1 MAILTRFMPGT
12 KAPARS
18 ENVEDAA
25 NWQRSTSLFR
35 PASTEYDL
43 VAQLTYMSALA
54 TANVGR
60 ESLFQKTAELRY
72 TTSGYF
78 HRVHLVAQRL
88 NYDYARACQLVAD
101 ATENEVVRSLL
112 LRFSS
117 SLASGEPET
126 VFLARETEITLEQ
139 YSRKYE
145 RDLESL
151 QKWTDA
157 YVALMVSVTLVVVVS
172 LVSMMIYSVG
182 TVFIMGMATVMIGVA
197 LLGDWIIYRTSPVEP
212 KTHRRPEKSKTQ
224 DQMFASAKI
233 LLPAGAVLGA
243 VVGLVFSIGA
253 GMIAAG
259 IAVAPVGIM
268 AFLDDR
274 KVDQQDRDVST
285 FLRSLGSIVGAIGTT
300 VTEGME
306 RLNQRS
312 LASLE
317 QGVRRLHVRLR
328 SGIRPDLCWDRFI
341 SETGSELVDRSVS
354 IFWDTIKLG
363 GDPDAIGYLSSM
375 FALKISLM
383 RENRKLVAQT
393 FMYLMV
399 PLHAVLIAILLFITE
414 VMVIFATQLN
424 NIQTQAIGSPDPA
437 ATAGVDVSNTLAFA
451 SPNIAFIRG
460 FALVVTI
467 VLTIVDTWSPHAAS
481 GGHHHKV
488 WLYAAV
494 MLVMSG
500 VALMGVPH
508 MVGGLFH
515 SVAGDLSNNTLAR
528 PAGT

>member
-1 MAILTRFMPGT
+1 MAVLTRFRPGHGT
-12 KAPARS
+12 PQRS
-18 ENVEDAA
+18 DAIEDAA
-25 NWQRSTSLFR
+25 NWQRPTSLFR
-35 PASTEYDL
+35 PVPTEYDL

-60 ESLFQKTAELRY
+60 ESLFQKTAELGY
-72 TTSGYF
+72 STSGYF

-126 VFLARETEITLEQ
+126 VFLARETEITLQQ
-139 YSRKYE
+139 YERKYE

-151 QKWTDA
+151 RKWTDA
-157 YVALMVSVTLVVVVS
+157 YVALMVSVTLIVVVS

-182 TVFIMGMATVMIGVA
+182 TAFILGLATVMIGIA
-197 LLGDWIIYRTSPVEP
+197 GLGDWIIYRTSPVEP

-224 DQMFASAKI
+224 VQMYAVAKV

-243 VVGLVFSIGA
+243 VVGFVFSIGA
-253 GMIAAG
+253 GMVAAG
-259 IAVAPVGIM
+259 VTVAPVGIM
-268 AFLDDR
+268 AFMDDR
-274 KVDQQDRDVST
+274 RVDQADRDIST

-341 SETGSELVDRSVS
+341 SETGSELVDRSVGT
-354 IFWDTIKLG
+354 FWDTIKVG
-363 GDPDAIGYLSSM
+363 GDPDAIGFLSSL

-383 RENRKLVAQT
+383 RENRKLVSQT

-399 PLHAVLIAILLFITE
+399 PLHVVLIAILLFVTE
-414 VMVIFATQLN
+414 VMVIFASQLSS
-424 NIQTQAIGSPDPA
+424 IQTSALATTDPQATSGL
-437 ATAGVDVSNTLAFA
+437 DVSSVLAFGA
-451 SPNIAFIRG
+451 PNITFIRG

-467 VLTIVDTWSPHAAS
+467 VLTIVDTWSPHATA

-488 WLYAAV
+488 WLYAAF
-494 MLVMSG
+494 MLVTSG
-500 VALMGVPH
+500 LALMFVPYA
-508 MVGGLFH
+508 VGGLFH
-515 SVAGDLSNNTLAR
+515 SVAGDLTNAAATN
-528 PAGT
+528 P